1 MSKSDDFLI
10 VGAGIIG
17 LSIGI
22 SLLESN
28 PKYQVRVVEK
38 EKRLGAHASGRNSGV
53 LHAGFYYSPESLK
66 AKFCKDGNME
76 LKKLAKKYDVL
87 VKNVGKVV
95 VTKNT
100 EEVARLETLFHRGI
114 ENGVDVELLSEEK
127 LKGFEPLAQT
137 SEKFLWSPTTA
148 ISSPEAIIKAL
159 EQHFL
164 VLGGKIQFD
173 TEIDLIELK
182 GEVIEKNGK
191 FRSKYYI
198 NAAGAHADLIAK
210 GLGIAKDYAM
220 IPFMGQYRTIP
231 QGSLPLKT
239 LVYPV
244 PHPINPFLGVHL
256 TLTTDGL
263 VKIGP
268 TALPILGREQYSAL
282 SGWNIRDIV
291 QSLSGVRSI
300 AVGKSHS
307 LLEIVKSEF
316 PNLRLKALK
325 KEGGTLVPQVLQIKS
340 WARKAPGIR
349 AQLVHL
355 PTGSLEQDFKVITH
369 GNSIH
374 VLNAV
379 SPGWTSALPFARYIV
394 GQILFTKEVGH
405 GS

>member
-1 MSKSDDFLI
+1 MDDDFLI

-28 PKYQVRVVEK
+28 PKHRVRVVEK

-66 AKFCKDGNME
+66 AKFCRDGNIE

-100 EEVARLETLFHRGI
+100 EEVTRLEALFQRGI

-127 LKGFEPLAQT
+127 LKEFEPLART

-148 ISSPEAIIKAL
+148 ISNPGAIIKAL

-173 TEIDLIELK
+173 TEIDLIDLN
-182 GEVIEKNGK
+182 GEVVEKNGK
-191 FRSKYYI
+191 FRSGYYI

-282 SGWNIRDIV
+282 SGWNLRDIV
-291 QSLSGVRSI
+291 QSLSGARSI
-300 AVGKSHS
+300 AAGKSHS
-307 LLEIVKSEF
+307 ILEIIKSEY

-340 WARKAPGIR
+340 WTRKSPGIR

-355 PTGSLEQDFKVITH
+355 PTGSLEQDFKVVTYR
-369 GNSIH
+369 NSIH

-394 GQILFTKEVGH
+394 GQIQLKKEV
-405 GS
+405 

>member
-1 MSKSDDFLI
+1 MPRDDDFLI

-28 PKYQVRVVEK
+28 PKHQVRVVEK

-66 AKFCKDGNME
+66 AKFCRDGNIE
-76 LKKLAKKYDVL
+76 LKKLAKKYDVQ

-100 EEVARLETLFHRGI
+100 EEVRRLEALFQRGI
-114 ENGVDVELLSEEK
+114 ENGVDVELLNEAK
-127 LKGFEPLAQT
+127 LKEFEPLART
-137 SEKFLWSPTTA
+137 TEKFLWSPTTA
-148 ISSPEAIIKAL
+148 ISNPVAIIKAL

-164 VLGGKIQFD
+164 LLGGKIQFD
-173 TEIDLIELK
+173 TEIDLINLN
-182 GEVIEKNGK
+182 GEVVEKNGK

-210 GLGIAKDYAM
+210 SLGIAKEYAM

-231 QGSLPLKT
+231 HGSLPLRT

-282 SGWNIRDIV
+282 SGWNLRDIV
-291 QSLSGVRSI
+291 QSLSGARSI
-300 AVGKSHS
+300 AAGKSHS
-307 LLEIVKSEF
+307 ILEIIKSEY

-355 PTGSLEQDFKVITH
+355 PTGSLEQDFKVVTH
-369 GNSIH
+369 RNSIH

-379 SPGWTSALPFARYIV
+379 SPGWTSALPFARYIAS
-394 GQILFTKEVGH
+394 QIQLKKEV
-405 GS
+405 

>member
-1 MSKSDDFLI
+1 MPRDDDFLI

-28 PKYQVRVVEK
+28 PKHQVRVVEK

-66 AKFCKDGNME
+66 AKFCRDGNIE
-76 LKKLAKKYDVL
+76 LKKLAKKYDVQ

-95 VTKNT
+95 VTKNI
-100 EEVARLETLFHRGI
+100 EEVRRLEALFQRGI
-114 ENGVDVELLSEEK
+114 ENGVDVELLNEAK
-127 LKGFEPLAQT
+127 LKEFEPLART
-137 SEKFLWSPTTA
+137 TEKFLWSPTTA
-148 ISSPEAIIKAL
+148 ISNPVAIIKAL

-164 VLGGKIQFD
+164 LLGGKIQFD
-173 TEIDLIELK
+173 TEIDLINLN
-182 GEVIEKNGK
+182 GEVVEKNGK

-210 GLGIAKDYAM
+210 GLGIAKEYAM

-231 QGSLPLKT
+231 HGSLPLRT

-244 PHPINPFLGVHL
+244 PHLINPFLGVHL

-282 SGWNIRDIV
+282 SGWNLRDIV
-291 QSLSGVRSI
+291 QSLLGARSI
-300 AVGKSHS
+300 AAGKSHS
-307 LLEIVKSEF
+307 ILEIIKSEY

-355 PTGSLEQDFKVITH
+355 PTGSLEQDFKVVTH
-369 GNSIH
+369 RNSIH

-394 GQILFTKEVGH
+394 SQIQLKKEV
-405 GS
+405 

>member
-1 MSKSDDFLI
+1 MPRDDDFLI

-28 PKYQVRVVEK
+28 PKHQVRVVEK

-53 LHAGFYYSPESLK
+53 LHAGFYYSPEYLK
-66 AKFCKDGNME
+66 AKFCRDGNIE
-76 LKKLAKKYDVL
+76 LKKLAKKYDVQ

-95 VTKNT
+95 VTKNI
-100 EEVARLETLFHRGI
+100 EEVRRLEALFQRGI
-114 ENGVDVELLSEEK
+114 ENGVDVELLNEAK
-127 LKGFEPLAQT
+127 LKEFEPLART
-137 SEKFLWSPTTA
+137 TEKFLWSPTTA
-148 ISSPEAIIKAL
+148 ISNPVAIIKAL

-164 VLGGKIQFD
+164 LLGGKIQFD
-173 TEIDLIELK
+173 TEIDLINLN
-182 GEVIEKNGK
+182 GEVVEKNGK

-210 GLGIAKDYAM
+210 GLGIAKEYAM

-231 QGSLPLKT
+231 HGSLPLRT

-244 PHPINPFLGVHL
+244 PHLINPFLGVHL

-282 SGWNIRDIV
+282 SGWNLRDIV
-291 QSLSGVRSI
+291 QSLLGARSI
-300 AVGKSHS
+300 AAGKSHS
-307 LLEIVKSEF
+307 ILEIIKSEY

-355 PTGSLEQDFKVITH
+355 PTGSLEQDFKVVTH
-369 GNSIH
+369 RNSIH

-394 GQILFTKEVGH
+394 SQIQLKKEV
-405 GS
+405 

>member
-1 MSKSDDFLI
+1 
-10 VGAGIIG
+10 
-17 LSIGI
+17 
-22 SLLESN
+22 
-28 PKYQVRVVEK
+28 
-38 EKRLGAHASGRNSGV
+38 
-53 LHAGFYYSPESLK
+53 
-66 AKFCKDGNME
+66 
-76 LKKLAKKYDVL
+76 
-87 VKNVGKVV
+87 
-95 VTKNT
+95 
-100 EEVARLETLFHRGI
+100 
-114 ENGVDVELLSEEK
+114 
-127 LKGFEPLAQT
+127 
-137 SEKFLWSPTTA
+137 LWSPTTA
-148 ISSPEAIIKAL
+148 ISSPAAIIKAL

-164 VLGGKIQFD
+164 LLGGKIQFD
-173 TEIDLIELK
+173 TEIDLIDLN
-182 GEVIEKNGK
+182 GEVVEKNGK

-231 QGSLPLKT
+231 HGSLPLRT

-282 SGWNIRDIV
+282 SGWNLRD
-291 QSLSGVRSI
+291 
-300 AVGKSHS
+300 
-307 LLEIVKSEF
+307 
-316 PNLRLKALK
+316 
-325 KEGGTLVPQVLQIKS
+325 LVPQVLQIKS

-349 AQLVHL
+349 AQLVYL
-355 PTGSLEQDFKVITH
+355 PTGSLEQDFKVVTH

-394 GQILFTKEVGH
+394 SQIQFKKEV
-405 GS
+405 

>member
-1 MSKSDDFLI
+1 MPRDDDFLI

-28 PKYQVRVVEK
+28 PKHQVRVVEK

-66 AKFCKDGNME
+66 AKFCRDGNIE
-76 LKKLAKKYDVL
+76 LKKLAKKYDVQ

-100 EEVARLETLFHRGI
+100 EEVRRLEALFQSGI
-114 ENGVDVELLSEEK
+114 ENGVDVELLNEAK
-127 LKGFEPLAQT
+127 LKEFEPLART
-137 SEKFLWSPTTA
+137 TEKFLWSPTTA
-148 ISSPEAIIKAL
+148 ISNPAAIIKAL

-164 VLGGKIQFD
+164 LLGGKIQFD
-173 TEIDLIELK
+173 TEIDLINLN
-182 GEVIEKNGK
+182 GEVVENNGK

-210 GLGIAKDYAM
+210 GLGIAKEYAM

-231 QGSLPLKT
+231 HGSLPLRT

-282 SGWNIRDIV
+282 SGWNLRDIV
-291 QSLSGVRSI
+291 QSLSGARSI
-300 AVGKSHS
+300 AAGKSHS
-307 LLEIVKSEF
+307 ILEIIKSEY

-355 PTGSLEQDFKVITH
+355 PTGSLEQDFKVVTH
-369 GNSIH
+369 RNSIH

-394 GQILFTKEVGH
+394 SQIQLKKEV
-405 GS
+405 